1 MQCIEGKELQN
12 RCVLIKMMLRLFFLA
27 LTSKISEFYGKMI
40 ASPLWHSP
48 DMKLI
53 KMISC
58 SRGPVL
64 EYFALR
70 NSETIRRY
78 LIMYSVKSVR
88 PVTNE
93 DEGRS
98 PGEGETLPKGLLGTE
113 KFSAV
118 AFERT
123 RLI

>member
-1 MQCIEGKELQN
+1 
-12 RCVLIKMMLRLFFLA
+12 
-27 LTSKISEFYGKMI
+27 MI
-40 ASPLWHSP
+40 ASLLWHSP
-48 DMKLI
+48 EIRLI
-53 KMISC
+53 KIISC
-58 SRGPVL
+58 NKGPIL

-78 LIMYSVKSVR
+78 LIIYSVKSVR
-88 PVTNE
+88 PVTSE

-98 PGEGETLPKGLLGTE
+98 PGEGEALPMGLLGTE

>member
-1 MQCIEGKELQN
+1 
-12 RCVLIKMMLRLFFLA
+12 
-27 LTSKISEFYGKMI
+27 MI
-40 ASPLWHSP
+40 ASLLWHSP
-48 DMKLI
+48 DIRLTKI
-53 KMISC
+53 ISGNK
-58 SRGPVL
+58 GPIL

-78 LIMYSVKSVR
+78 LIIYSVKSVR
-88 PVTNE
+88 PVTSE

-98 PGEGETLPKGLLGTE
+98 PGEGEALPMGLLGTE

>member
-1 MQCIEGKELQN
+1 
-12 RCVLIKMMLRLFFLA
+12 
-27 LTSKISEFYGKMI
+27 MI
-40 ASPLWHSP
+40 DSLLWHSP
-48 DMKLI
+48 DMKII
-53 KMISC
+53 KIISWNK
-58 SRGPVL
+58 GPIL

-70 NSETIRRY
+70 NSETTRRY

-88 PVTNE
+88 PVTSE

-98 PGEGETLPKGLLGTE
+98 PGEGDALPMGLLGTE

-123 RLI
+123 RLIWRNLSSQLHP

>member
-1 MQCIEGKELQN
+1 
-12 RCVLIKMMLRLFFLA
+12 
-27 LTSKISEFYGKMI
+27 MI
-40 ASPLWHSP
+40 ASLLWHSQ
-48 DMKLI
+48 DTKLI

-58 SRGPVL
+58 SKGPIL

-78 LIMYSVKSVR
+78 LIIYSVKSVR
-88 PVTNE
+88 PVTSE

-98 PGEGETLPKGLLGTE
+98 PGEGEALPMGLLGTE

-123 RLI
+123 RLIWRNLSSQLQP

>member
-1 MQCIEGKELQN
+1 
-12 RCVLIKMMLRLFFLA
+12 
-27 LTSKISEFYGKMI
+27 
-40 ASPLWHSP
+40 
-48 DMKLI
+48 MKLI
-53 KMISC
+53 KIISC
-58 SRGPVL
+58 NKGPVL

-78 LIMYSVKSVR
+78 LIMCSVKSVR

-98 PGEGETLPKGLLGTE
+98 PGEGEALPKGLLGTE
-113 KFSAV
+113 KFC